1 MMQPA
6 MKQYY
11 TNQNLRP
18 ATQLVPDYESSSGL
32 GARWGN
38 AATLTASK
46 SNKSL
51 SRQRM
56 EKEKYQQSG
65 IFFE

>member
-1 MMQPA
+1 MQPA
-6 MKQYY
+6 MKLYY

-18 ATQLVPDYESSSGL
+18 ATQLVPDYESTSAL
-32 GARWGN
+32 GTKWSN
-38 AATLTASK
+38 VTTLTASK